1 MTTIFKPVKTDISF
15 YRPGRVGKVFRF
27 LLTVFLLIKKKEHF
41 LFMKPLSPQELTTTI
56 HELGASYI
64 KLAQVLATRA
74 DFFEGEYLEALK
86 TLHDEIPAMP
96 KSAFESVFARAFP
109 VSPFTSFASEPI
121 ASASIG
127 QVHEAFLADG
137 TRVAVKLRR
146 DTIEKQVAA
155 DIKVLRFFNRL
166 FRPLFSYY
174 TKNSVEAVIEEF
186 AAMIT
191 QEVDFTKELE
201 NLQNFSRTYAD
212 SGVVFPRPFVAY
224 CSEDAIVMSFEEG
237 YRFDDKEHLAK
248 LGVSFENIMGKLIYF
263 YTEQMLINGYFH
275 ADPHPGN
282 LLIDKEGNLI
292 LLDFGMVKKI
302 PNLTRIA
309 IIELIKSANE
319 RDFELYITAC
329 KRLGIVA
336 HDAPDAQMQELAERM
351 FDIFGNENLD
361 AASMQKLAFD
371 LLASMKDLPF
381 KLPQEAIYMLRASA
395 IIEGLGTTY
404 IENFNGVKDILPI
417 LQRYIPQA
425 LGGNEKLLKMLKHE
439 VTGIPL
445 TVRRI
450 KKVLTDLSENAL
462 QVHMNPDSIDL
473 LVEKQ
478 RAWFKPIG
486 RGLLMII
493 TAFFLLSLNENL
505 HTIAIILFVT
515 GAIYIFLTL

>member
-1 MTTIFKPVKTDISF
+1 MKKRDSF
-15 YRPGRVGKVFRF
+15 YHPRRIKEVFLF
-27 LLTVFLLIKKKEHF
+27 LLTIFLLIKKRTHF
-41 LFMKPLSPQELTTTI
+41 LFLKPLSPQALTETI
-56 HELGASYI
+56 HKLGASYI

-86 TLHDEIPAMP
+86 TLHDEIPPM
-96 KSAFESVFARAFP
+96 SESEFQKVFAKAFA
-109 VSPFTSFASEPI
+109 VSPFKYFDPHPI

-127 QVHEAFLADG
+127 EVHTATLQNGEK
-137 TRVAVKLRR
+137 VAVKLRR
-146 DTIEKQVAA
+146 YAIEKQVVA
-155 DIKVLRFFNRL
+155 DIRILRFFNRL

-186 AAMIT
+186 ASMIT
-191 QEVDFTKELE
+191 QEVNFKKELE
-201 NLQNFSRTYAD
+201 NLQKFSQTYPD
-212 SGVVFPRPFVAY
+212 SGVKFPKPFVAY

-237 YRFDDKEHLAK
+237 YRFDDKENLSK
-248 LGVSFENIMGKLIYF
+248 LGVRFEDIMGKLIYF

-351 FDIFGNENLD
+351 FEIFGNENLD
-361 AASMQKLAFD
+361 AASMQQLAFE

-417 LQRYIPQA
+417 LQRYIPKA
-425 LGGNEKLLKMLKHE
+425 LGGNDRLLKLLKNE

-445 TVRRI
+445 TVRRV
-450 KKVLTDLSENAL
+450 KKIVTDLSENAL
-462 QVHMNPDSIDL
+462 QVHMNPDSLDL

-478 RAWFKPIG
+478 KAYFKPLG
-486 RGLLMII
+486 RGLLLIVSS
-493 TAFFLLSLNENL
+493 FFLLLLNPPQQI
-505 HTIAIILFVT
+505 TAIILFIA
-515 GAIYIFLTL
+515 GSLYIFLSL

>member
-1 MTTIFKPVKTDISF
+1 MYKQRHF
-15 YRPGRVGKVFRF
+15 YHPARVRQVFLF
-27 LLTVFLLIKKKEHF
+27 LLTIFLLIKKRERF
-41 LFMKPLSPQELTTTI
+41 LIFKALSPKALTQTI

-86 TLHDEIPAMP
+86 TLHDEIPPMDKEAFTIVYQRAFG
-96 KSAFESVFARAFP
+96 KSDPFESFETNP
-109 VSPFTSFASEPI
+109 V

-127 QVHEAFLADG
+127 EVHIAYLKSGEK
-137 TRVAVKLRR
+137 VAVKLRR
-146 DTIEKQVAA
+146 YQIEEQVAA
-155 DIKVLRFFNRL
+155 DIKILRFFNRL

-174 TKNSVEAVIEEF
+174 TKNSVEAVVEEF
-186 AAMIT
+186 AIMIT

-201 NLQNFSRTYAD
+201 NLQNFTKIYAECE
-212 SGVVFPRPFVAY
+212 VRFPKPYVAY
-224 CSEDAIVMSFEEG
+224 CSADAIVMSFEEG
-237 YRFDDKEHLAK
+237 YRFDDKENLSR
-248 LGVSFENIMGKLIYF
+248 LGVKFEDIMGKLIYF

-282 LLIDKEGNLI
+282 LLITEEGELV

-309 IIELIKSANE
+309 IIEMIKSAHE

-351 FDIFGNENLD
+351 FDIFDNENLD

-381 KLPQEAIYMLRASA
+381 KLPQEAIYMLRAGA

-417 LQRYIPQA
+417 LQRYIPKA
-425 LGGNEKLLKMLKHE
+425 LGGNNKLLKLLKNE

-445 TVRRI
+445 TVKRV
-450 KKVLTDLSENAL
+450 KKIVTDLSENAL
-462 QVHMNPDSIDL
+462 QVHMNPDSLDL

-478 RAWFKPIG
+478 RNYFKPLG
-486 RGLLMII
+486 RGLILII
-493 TAFFLLSLNENL
+493 AAFFLLLL
-505 HTIAIILFVT
+505 TPPHQTAAIVLFIV
-515 GAIYIFLTL
+515 GAGYIFFTL